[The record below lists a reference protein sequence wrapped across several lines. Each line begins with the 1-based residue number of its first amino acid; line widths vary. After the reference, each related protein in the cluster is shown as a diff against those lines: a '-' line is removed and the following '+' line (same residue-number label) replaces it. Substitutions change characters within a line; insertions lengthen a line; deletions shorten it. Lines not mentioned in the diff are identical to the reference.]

1 MFMEI
6 FSNMEEFYEFF
17 VLNEAVQEED
27 LEEGEILSEP
37 EDQIVPIL
45 ENIPDQ
51 PEQIQDQMVPVQI
64 ACYNSRKRKSKLS
77 LDGFAY
83 NLNYKNRKGV
93 DFYYCDQRT
102 STGCKGSVSYAEET
116 SAINSVVF

>member
-51 PEQIQDQMVPVQI
+51 PEQIQDQMVPVQV
-64 ACYNSRKRKSKLS
+64 SRL
-77 LDGFAY
+77 L
-83 NLNYKNRKGV
+83 KGR
-93 DFYYCDQRT
+93 CT
-102 STGCKGSVSYAEET
+102 L
-116 SAINSVVF
+116 